1 MPFVNIPDTNL
12 AGTIGKIV
20 GKLEGDISGKAI
32 VQANKLQSKFR
43 SEGCPADLGR
53 IRQQKNGIDQ
63 ATSAISGRLS
73 KFTSLPGKLKGPL
86 GGLKAA
92 LKIILSLP
100 IPQAVPPGIG
110 LPINITTVYAD
121 IMHLLKEF
129 VKQIGDTVDAL
140 EAILKTPSG
149 QLKSI
154 ARAMAGVE
162 IALKTCEIEKAIRD
176 KLNEGA
182 IDEKDLADLGL
193 LNDENDLIFA
203 DLSPKFIGLK
213 VSNDGIDA
221 DNRSVAEISQETG
234 KTVDEVADIL
244 RENKRILEEQALA
257 VALGQTTTLD
267 QTTADS
273 NNSTNANTPGGFS
286 DNGLLNAEQTKQ
298 SEKSLSQLINSLD
311 AIADS
316 NIGDELILEIKSL
329 VDLFNEDSDEDKA
342 NDDKFKHTGPDG
354 TVYDLEILQDP
365 EAPSIAPRRFAIA
378 KNPAGI
384 AVIKGPKSFSSSIDI
399 LLDEIKF
406 RIDNQL
412 P

>member
-12 AGTIGKIV
+12 AGTIGKLV

-140 EAILKTPSG
+140 EAILKAPSG

-234 KTVDEVADIL
+234 KTVEEVADIL
-244 RENKRILEEQALA
+244 KKNKQILEEQALNN
-257 VALGQTTTLD
+257 ALGRTTSGTDDL
-267 QTTADS
+267 TSA
-273 NNSTNANTPGGFS
+273 NSPGGFS
-286 DNGLLNAEQTKQ
+286 DTGLINAEQTKQ
-298 SEKSLSQLINSLD
+298 SEESLLQLINSLD

-354 TVYDLEILQDP
+354 TVYDLEILHDP
-365 EAPSIAPRRFAIA
+365 ESPSIAPRRFAIA

-384 AVIKGPKSFSSSIDI
+384 AVLKGPKSFSSSVDI

>member
-12 AGTIGKIV
+12 AGTIGKLV

-140 EAILKTPSG
+140 EAILKAPSG

-234 KTVDEVADIL
+234 KTVEEVADIL
-244 RENKRILEEQALA
+244 KKNKQILEEQALNN
-257 VALGQTTTLD
+257 ALGRTTSGTDDL
-267 QTTADS
+267 TSA
-273 NNSTNANTPGGFS
+273 NSPGGFS
-286 DNGLLNAEQTKQ
+286 DTGLINAEQTKQ
-298 SEKSLSQLINSLD
+298 SEESLLQLINSLD

-365 EAPSIAPRRFAIA
+365 ESPSIAPRRFAIA

-384 AVIKGPKSFSSSIDI
+384 AVLKGPKSFSSSVDI

>member
-12 AGTIGKIV
+12 AGTIGKLV
-20 GKLEGDISGKAI
+20 GKLEGDIAGKAI

-53 IRQQKNGIDQ
+53 VRQQKNGIDQ

-140 EAILKTPSG
+140 EAILKAPSG

-176 KLNEGA
+176 KLNEGE

-203 DLSPKFIGLK
+203 DLSPKFIGLQIGT
-213 VSNDGIDA
+213 DGVDA
-221 DNRSVAEISQETG
+221 DTRSVVEISEETG

-244 RENKRILEEQALA
+244 RKNKQILEEQALDT
-257 VALGQTTTLD
+257 ALGRTTIN
-267 QTTADS
+267 S
-273 NNSTNANTPGGFS
+273 NDLANANSPGGFS

-298 SEKSLSQLINSLD
+298 SEESLKQLVKSLD

-316 NIGDELILEIKSL
+316 NIGDELIREIKSL

-342 NDDKFKHTGPDG
+342 NDDKFKHTGPNG
-354 TVYDLEILQDP
+354 IVYDLEILHDP
-365 EAPSIAPRRFAIA
+365 NSPSIAPRRFAIA
-378 KNPAGI
+378 KNPAGV
-384 AVIKGPKSFSSSIDI
+384 AVLKGPKSFSSSVDI